1 MGTRKRIFPVF
12 VFQSK
17 PAEFEFLSSE
27 NSKFNKN
34 QMGIVGGDSKDTIDV
49 VTEKDPI
56 ILIYIFVS
64 ESNL

>member
-1 MGTRKRIFPVF
+1 
-12 VFQSK
+12 
-17 PAEFEFLSSE
+17 
-27 NSKFNKN
+27 
-34 QMGIVGGDSKDTIDV
+34 MGIVGGDSKDTIDV